1 MPSPKKPEPR
11 PAPKDARPPSPAD
24 DEQSMLLGFLD
35 YLRESVAGKLDGAP
49 EPHVRQAQ
57 VPSGTNLLGL
67 VTHLTAVE
75 RFVFLGQDATSWPR
89 TFRPGDDDTVES
101 VLAGYREAVA
111 LANERVLACDDLSG
125 PAAEPPARDRS
136 PSMRWALAHMIEETG
151 RHAGHADILR
161 ELIDGSTGR

>member
-1 MPSPKKPEPR
+1 MPSAKKSEPR
-11 PAPKDARPPSPAD
+11 PTPKDARPPSPAD
-24 DEQSMLLGFLD
+24 DERSTLLGFLD

-49 EPHVRQAQ
+49 EPQVRQAQ

-75 RFVFLGQDATSWPR
+75 RFVFLGQDAKSWPR
-89 TFRPGDDDTVES
+89 TFRPGDSDTVES

-111 LANERVLACDDLSG
+111 LANERVLACDDLSR
-125 PAAEPPARDRS
+125 PAAESPARGRS